1 MTAMKM
7 MRKIPRN
14 DAARKPVMNP
24 VGFEV
29 TAVGLETRLER
40 DPPITSTPTIPA
52 TIAQM
57 MLQRRT
63 TNPLPNAKPQ
73 PTMKR
78 SLCSRGYLREQ
89 TPSTTMLGLN
99 SDDYVSCFLS
109 CVDVSVSFGSLF
121 QRVAS

>member
-40 DPPITSTPTIPA
+40 DPPITSTPIIPA
-52 TIAQM
+52 TIANT

-73 PTMKR
+73 PTMR
-78 SLCSRGYLREQ
+78 HLPIPGRYLRKQSPVIYLE
-89 TPSTTMLGLN
+89 SLGLGPQLQI
-99 SDDYVSCFLS
+99 VGITFPW
-109 CVDVSVSFGSLF
+109 
-121 QRVAS
+121 

>member
-29 TAVGLETRLER
+29 TAVGSETRLER
-40 DPPITSTPTIPA
+40 DPPMTSTPTIPA
-52 TIAQM
+52 TMAQT

-73 PTMKR
+73 PTMKH
-78 SLCSRGYLREQ
+78 SLYSRGYLREQ
-89 TPSTTMLGLN
+89 TPSTAMLGL
-99 SDDYVSCFLS
+99 SGDDYISCLLS
-109 CVDVSVSFGSLF
+109 CIDVPVRF
-121 QRVAS
+121 

>member
-1 MTAMKM
+1 MKM

-29 TAVGLETRLER
+29 TAVGLETKLER

-52 TIAQM
+52 TMAQT

-73 PTMKR
+73 PTIRYSR
-78 SLCSRGYLREQ
+78 SSGKYLSLLG
-89 TPSTTMLGLN
+89 STGA
-99 SDDYVSCFLS
+99 
-109 CVDVSVSFGSLF
+109 G
-121 QRVAS
+121 